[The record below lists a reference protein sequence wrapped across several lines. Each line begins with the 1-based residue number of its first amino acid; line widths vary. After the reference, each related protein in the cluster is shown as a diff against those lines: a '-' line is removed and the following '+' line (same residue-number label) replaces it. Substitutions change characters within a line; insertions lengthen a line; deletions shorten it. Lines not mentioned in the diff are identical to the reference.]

1 MNDNNVVNP
10 GFNTVYVP
18 YNKPERFE
26 LVKRDYIFSA
36 FAFIISV
43 ITSVL
48 GIWGGFRIGMTLSVI
63 FIITML
69 TVYFKSG
76 KAKVKLFPLCC
87 AIFAVAV
94 CLSFTLTTNSRVRFF
109 SFIFVTILSLIWFTS
124 LISEQKEERDLD
136 LITNILYPIY
146 ELAIPGI
153 PVSVASI
160 FSGDGDKN
168 KKLGKALIGCLI
180 SLPFLFVI
188 IPLLIS
194 SDEAFS
200 GMVGLFFGNIVSTV
214 FKIVAG
220 AVISIFIIS
229 YGLSL
234 KKKVLPERKKSNF
247 AGVEGITVGVFLSV
261 ISLCYLSYL
270 FSQLAYFFSAFSG
283 FLPENY
289 EFSVS
294 DYARRGFFEM
304 SVIAALNFL
313 IIFIVLILTKK
324 RDGKLH
330 AGIKA
335 LCTFIA
341 VFTLLIISTA
351 LSKMVLYIKS
361 LGMTELRVGTSG
373 FMIALG
379 IIFISLIVRIYISK
393 VRVIRTALISFAVVL
408 TLFGCFNINSVI
420 GEYNYNAY
428 KNGWTE
434 TIDTRALYYLGPE
447 GIPYLIKLS
456 EDKEMSFEAESMIYD
471 ALLYG
476 NYEYRIVETG
486 KGCSIEKNENSIKG
500 LGSYSYPFM
509 RAEKMLNEFIE
520 NNGDFLS
527 EQWKHRYSYD
537 NEVYYTIR

>member
-153 PVSVASI
+153 SVSVASI

-229 YGLSL
+229 YG
-234 KKKVLPERKKSNF
+234 
-247 AGVEGITVGVFLSV
+247 
-261 ISLCYLSYL
+261 
-270 FSQLAYFFSAFSG
+270 
-283 FLPENY
+283 
-289 EFSVS
+289 
-294 DYARRGFFEM
+294 
-304 SVIAALNFL
+304 
-313 IIFIVLILTKK
+313 
-324 RDGKLH
+324 
-330 AGIKA
+330 
-335 LCTFIA
+335 
-341 VFTLLIISTA
+341 
-351 LSKMVLYIKS
+351 
-361 LGMTELRVGTSG
+361 
-373 FMIALG
+373 
-379 IIFISLIVRIYISK
+379 
-393 VRVIRTALISFAVVL
+393 
-408 TLFGCFNINSVI
+408 
-420 GEYNYNAY
+420 
-428 KNGWTE
+428 
-434 TIDTRALYYLGPE
+434 
-447 GIPYLIKLS
+447 
-456 EDKEMSFEAESMIYD
+456 
-471 ALLYG
+471 
-476 NYEYRIVETG
+476 
-486 KGCSIEKNENSIKG
+486 
-500 LGSYSYPFM
+500 
-509 RAEKMLNEFIE
+509 
-520 NNGDFLS
+520 
-527 EQWKHRYSYD
+527 
-537 NEVYYTIR
+537 